1 MKKNKLGYYF
11 IKEFFKNYISILF
24 AFGLIIWITQAV
36 RLLDLISE
44 DGNSI
49 STYFLYILSTLPKVI
64 SRLFIIIF
72 FISLLVT
79 ISRFENHNEL
89 RAIWFSGLDK
99 KKFINYLVQYSILFT
114 FLIILI
120 RLFVVPYFSNYSRY
134 LILNSEVGSIAPLIK
149 QNNFNNPLKELTVYV
164 AKKNQ
169 INEIEEIILFE
180 NNEEKTKTIV
190 AKSGVII
197 KENNKN
203 LLVLVDGSIQE
214 KNKNGKISILDFD
227 KITLDL
233 KQYNK
238 KAGDHFKF
246 HEMFTFELIKKLKD
260 ENILEV
266 KIHKQ
271 NIINELS
278 YRIVLPLFIPSLVI
292 LGFCLIAINKELI
305 NNNLI
310 KIIIFLA
317 GIFIIIVGEI
327 LLNLSSKINHINLIL
342 FITPFLFL
350 IINKL
355 LLSYLLTYQKNKS

>member
-11 IKEFFKNYISILF
+11 IQEFLKNYLSILF

-49 STYFLYILSTLPKVI
+49 SIYFLYILSTLPKII
-64 SRLFIIIF
+64 SRIFIIVF
-72 FISLLVT
+72 FISLIVT
-79 ISRFENHNEL
+79 ISRFENFNEL

-99 KKFINYLVQYSILFT
+99 KKFINYLVKYSILLT
-114 FLIILI
+114 LLIILI

-134 LILNSEVGSIAPLIK
+134 LLLNSEVGSIAPLIK
-149 QNNFNNPLKELTVYV
+149 QNNFNNPLKELTIYV
-164 AKKNQ
+164 GKKNQ
-169 INEIEEIILFE
+169 INEIEEIVVFE
-180 NNEEKTKTIV
+180 DNEEKNKTIV

-233 KQYNK
+233 NQYNK
-238 KAGDHFKF
+238 KTGDHYKF
-246 HEMFTFELIKKLKD
+246 NEMFSFELIQKLINDSDIRKKD
-260 ENILEV
+260 
-266 KIHKQ
+266 
-271 NIINELS
+271 IINELS
-278 YRIVLPLFIPSLVI
+278 YRVIIPLFIPSLVI
-292 LGFCLIAINKELI
+292 LGFCLIAIHKELI
-305 NNNLI
+305 NSNLI

-317 GIFIIIVGEI
+317 GIFIIFTGEI
-327 LLNLSSKINHINLIL
+327 LLNLSSKINHINLLLYISPL
-342 FITPFLFL
+342 LFL

-355 LLSYLLTYQKNKS
+355 LLNYLLRYQKEKL